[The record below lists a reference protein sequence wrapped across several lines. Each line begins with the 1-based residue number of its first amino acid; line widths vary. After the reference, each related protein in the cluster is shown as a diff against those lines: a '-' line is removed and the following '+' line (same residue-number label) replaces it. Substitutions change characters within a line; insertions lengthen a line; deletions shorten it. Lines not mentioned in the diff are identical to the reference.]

1 MNVFYKKGITL
12 MELIIVIAII
22 GILSTLVFSSL
33 SETKNNQILKST
45 VEDVVSVID
54 KARSQTLASLNLTT
68 YGVHFE
74 SNKIV
79 LFSGTTY
86 NTDNASNEVIDI
98 SSPANI
104 SNISFAGGATEF
116 YFNRL
121 SGVPSKT
128 GNITISISSNANLV
142 KTITISST
150 GGVSVN

>member
-1 MNVFYKKGITL
+1 
-12 MELIIVIAII
+12 MELIVVIAII
-22 GILSTLVFSSL
+22 GILSVLVFSSL
-33 SETKNNQILKST
+33 SETKNNQVLKSA
-45 VEDVVSVID
+45 VEDVVSLLN

-86 NTDNASNEVIDI
+86 NTDDASNEVVDV
-98 SSPANI
+98 SSPATI
-104 SNISFAGGATEF
+104 SNISLTDGATEF

-128 GNITISISSNANLV
+128 GNIKISISSNANLV